1 MFDQVHFLWENAL
14 PDDFSNIKNA
24 LNSINWVAHSHTKYT
39 NTGADE
45 LRDRISPMRSSSGK
59 AIVMSGGVKLLEL
72 GFFLRRMDNFL
83 TDLLTDPEKVNGLLN
98 TLTDMHLDGLGEKCR
113 SFGDLVDVIRFGD
126 DLGMNKGQYAYCLT
140 FPHKETSE
148 SV

>member
-83 TDLLTDPEKVNGLLN
+83 ANLLTDPEKVNGLLN
-98 TLTDMHLDGLGEKCR
+98 TPTDMHLDGLEKNVVR
-113 SFGDLVDVIRFGD
+113 SGTWWMSSGSGTISG
-126 DLGMNKGQYAYCLT
+126 
-140 FPHKETSE
+140 
-148 SV
+148 